1 MRARIF
7 ATVFGLIRLAVSI
20 SFCYRFSTM
29 QHQTRWQMLL
39 LSINDICN
47 DKCH

>member
-20 SFCYRFSTM
+20 SFCYRF
-29 QHQTRWQMLL
+29 
-39 LSINDICN
+39 
-47 DKCH
+47 

>member
-20 SFCYRFSTM
+20 S
-29 QHQTRWQMLL
+29 L
-39 LSINDICN
+39 LSFFDNATSNSLADAFIVH
-47 DKCH
+47 KRYLQR